1 MVVNVNGQQVRVKV
15 VESSD
20 ENVLLEGEA
29 ILNNIPVQDEIQ
41 AQMPN
46 RMVSINNAEINPE
59 EIPIVMEKYVKS

>member
-29 ILNNIPVQDEIQ
+29 ILNNIPVQDEI
-41 AQMPN
+41 
-46 RMVSINNAEINPE
+46 
-59 EIPIVMEKYVKS
+59 